1 MGLCQVRRLKSST
14 LRANTSIQI
23 ASRVQMFSYW
33 KTSKSQNFKT
43 GVAGGGWTSLR
54 LLWTVYLLHHL
65 LTNELTFFESYIEV
79 YRGLYIVVTSLRLWK
94 KGNERFTCSM
104 SVNVASLRAR
114 YSAFCIFSEG
124 EEGAVPVS
132 QRLANPPSPDVKLR
146 VQSVQCESKTKSW
159 PAQTKQ
165 DAYSQQC
172 WCHQRVWLTDCIS

>member
-33 KTSKSQNFKT
+33 KSQNFKT
-43 GVAGGGWTSLR
+43 GVAGGGWTSLS

-124 EEGAVPVS
+124 EEGAVQVS
-132 QRLANPPSPDVKLR
+132 QRLD
-146 VQSVQCESKTKSW
+146 VQCESKTKSW

-172 WCHQRVWLTDCIS
+172 WCHQSVWLTDCIS